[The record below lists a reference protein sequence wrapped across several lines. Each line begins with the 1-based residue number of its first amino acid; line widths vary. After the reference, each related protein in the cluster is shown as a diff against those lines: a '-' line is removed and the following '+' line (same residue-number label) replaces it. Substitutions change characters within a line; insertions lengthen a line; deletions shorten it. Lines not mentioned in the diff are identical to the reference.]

1 MLARTF
7 LPAESPALSIA
18 TAGGDPPINRPM
30 ITLSI
35 MTATVMIALDTTI
48 ANVALPHMQG
58 SVSASADQI
67 TWVLTSYIV
76 AGAIFTPLTGWLT
89 GRYGRKLVFLVAVG
103 GFTLTSALCGVANSL
118 AELVLFRLLQGAF
131 GAALLPMSQA
141 VLLDINP
148 PEKHGQA
155 MAVWGMGAM
164 LGPIMGPALG
174 GWLTENLSWR
184 WCFLI
189 NVPFGVMTMA
199 GIFFFIH
206 SEKKRLQMRLDFFG
220 FAALGLG
227 LGALQLMLDT
237 GQIKDWFNSP
247 VIWAEAVIGALAFTV
262 VAIHTAT
269 TEQSFLPKAL
279 FRDRNF
285 VFALVFG
292 FILGLLVYATM
303 ALLPQLAQVLLEYPV
318 WTTGLVMAPRGVG
331 TLLSMFIV
339 GRMVGRM
346 DIRLILLTG
355 LTLSAIASWQMSHFA
370 LNMTPQTMAFSG
382 FLQGIG
388 TGLLFVPLSTA
399 AFSTLPRQWRADG
412 AGVYTLTRNI
422 GASVGIATLQALQIN
437 KSITVHSD
445 LSEKVLPGGPQLSG
459 LPIDLSTVGGISE
472 IDHEVAR
479 QAAMVAY
486 VNVFHL
492 MTLICLLAVPLLL
505 MVRSPKA
512 REQVPKDAEPHLAVE

>member
-1 MLARTF
+1 
-7 LPAESPALSIA
+7 LSTA
-18 TAGGDPPINRPM
+18 TAAPAINRPM

-89 GRYGRKLVFLVAVG
+89 GRFGRKLVFLVAVG
-103 GFTLTSALCGVANSL
+103 GFTVTSALCGIASSL

-189 NVPFGVMTMA
+189 NVPFGALTMA
-199 GIFFFIH
+199 GVFLFIH
-206 SEKKRLQMRLDFFG
+206 SERDRPRVRLDFFG
-220 FAALGLG
+220 FAALSLG
-227 LGALQLMLDT
+227 IGALQLMLDT
-237 GQIKDWFNSP
+237 GQLKDWFNSP
-247 VIWAEAVIGALAFTV
+247 VIWAEAIIGGLAFVV
-262 VAIHTAT
+262 VAIHTMT
-269 TEQSFLPKAL
+269 TEQSFLPRAL

-292 FILGLLVYATM
+292 AVLGLLVYATM
-303 ALLPQLAQVLLEYPV
+303 ALLPQLAQVLLGYPV
-318 WTTGLVMAPRGVG
+318 WTTGLVMAPRGIG
-331 TLLSMFIV
+331 TLLSMFVV
-339 GRMVGRM
+339 GRLVGRM
-346 DIRLILLTG
+346 DLRLILLVG
-355 LTLSAIASWQMSHFA
+355 LSLCAIASWQMSHFA
-370 LNMTPQTMAFSG
+370 LNMTPSTMAISG
-382 FLQGIG
+382 FLQGVG
-388 TGLLFVPLSTA
+388 TGMLFVPLSTA
-399 AFSTLPRQWRADG
+399 AFSTLAPRWRADG

-422 GASVGIATLQALQIN
+422 GASVGIATLQAMQIG
-437 KSITVHSD
+437 KTIAFHAD
-445 LSEKVLPGGPQLSG
+445 LTERVIPGAPQLSA
-459 LPIDLSTVGGISE
+459 LPLDLSTVSGLSTL
-472 IDHEVAR
+472 DAEVLR
-479 QAAMVAY
+479 QAAMIAY

-492 MTLICLLAVPLLL
+492 MTMICLFAAPLLL
-505 MVRSPKA
+505 MVRPSRAKA
-512 REQVPKDAEPHLAVE
+512 DAEPQLAAE